1 MKICFASSNK
11 NKIRELGEIL
21 IGIHEIVG
29 LEELGVTED
38 IPETG
43 TTLEENSRIKAIY
56 VHERFNIPVI
66 ADDSG
71 LIVHSLNG
79 EPGVYSARYAGEA
92 KDDNANM
99 NLLLSRLEEREN
111 RSAEFQTVITY
122 IDESGKEVQFLG
134 SIPGIIIHEK
144 RGKNGFGYDPIF
156 QPNGYDLT
164 FAELSSKEKNQ
175 ISHRAIA
182 VQKLAKHLNQTNG

>member
-1 MKICFASSNK
+1 MRICFASSNK
-11 NKIRELGEIL
+11 NKIRELSEIL
-21 IGIHEIVG
+21 SGIYEIVG
-29 LEELGVTED
+29 LEAIGVTED

-43 TTLEENSRIKAIY
+43 STLEENSRIKAVY

-71 LIVHSLNG
+71 LIVHALNG

-99 NLLLSRLEEREN
+99 DLLLSRLEKCD

-122 IDESGKEVQFLG
+122 INQSGKEVQFLG

-144 RGKNGFGYDPIF
+144 RGKKWIW
-156 QPNGYDLT
+156 
-164 FAELSSKEKNQ
+164 
-175 ISHRAIA
+175 
-182 VQKLAKHLNQTNG
+182 V